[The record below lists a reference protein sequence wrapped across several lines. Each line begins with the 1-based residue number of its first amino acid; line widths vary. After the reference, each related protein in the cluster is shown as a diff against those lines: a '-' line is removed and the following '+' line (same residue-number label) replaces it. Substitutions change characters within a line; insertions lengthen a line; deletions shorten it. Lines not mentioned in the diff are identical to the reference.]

1 MEWTQYCILTI
12 QIERTLKYS
21 SQSYCSFAR
30 YALQMY
36 EVSLNSFWGFQQTR
50 NCISLGSKGTNSINV
65 QARIMKRVYV
75 TLYRLANV

>member
-1 MEWTQYCILTI
+1 MDRTQYCILTI

-21 SQSYCSFAR
+21 SQSYCSFAQ
-30 YALQMY
+30 YA

-75 TLYRLANV
+75 TLYRLA